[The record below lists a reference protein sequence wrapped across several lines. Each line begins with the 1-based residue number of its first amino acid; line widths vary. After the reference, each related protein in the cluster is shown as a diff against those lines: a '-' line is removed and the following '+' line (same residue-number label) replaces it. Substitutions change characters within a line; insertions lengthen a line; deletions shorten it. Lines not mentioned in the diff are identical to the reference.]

1 MDGLLS
7 QGFEVGDLFVV
18 TDSEAI
24 ESEIDSWSLGVG
36 CAVRD
41 FEATCGSQRIHELLT
56 HQPICVE
63 RVLIWQADEIVDS
76 HGVVVL
82 RDFFEALPV
91 GASYNFFSRC
101 DSSEFL
107 EGGVQVCGTEMVT
120 GFTRARLKAEECAGL
135 HAGVYLLEYSVFSEF
150 PPSIWDAYSEN
161 IEMNALLACGYP
173 LHLRE
178 LPADEGLN
186 VVQVNT
192 ADDLEYARSIF
203 SGMNRSGFSGGF
215 IS

>member
-1 MDGLLS
+1 VDGLIS

-24 ESEIDSWSLGVG
+24 ESEIDSWSLDLG

-41 FEATCGSQRIHELLT
+41 FEATCGSQRIHELLA
-56 HQPICVE
+56 HQSMGVE

-76 HGVVVL
+76 HGGVIL

-91 GASYNFFSRC
+91 GVSYNFFSKW
-101 DSSEFL
+101 DAPEFL
-107 EGGVQVCGTEMVT
+107 EGCVQVCGTEMVT
-120 GFTRARLKAEECAGL
+120 GFTRARLKADECAGL
-135 HAGVYLLEYSVFSEF
+135 HVGVYLLDYSVFSEF

-178 LPADEGLN
+178 FPVDDGWN

-192 ADDLEYARSIF
+192 ADDLERARLIF
-203 SGMNRSGFSGGF
+203 GGRNRE
-215 IS
+215 